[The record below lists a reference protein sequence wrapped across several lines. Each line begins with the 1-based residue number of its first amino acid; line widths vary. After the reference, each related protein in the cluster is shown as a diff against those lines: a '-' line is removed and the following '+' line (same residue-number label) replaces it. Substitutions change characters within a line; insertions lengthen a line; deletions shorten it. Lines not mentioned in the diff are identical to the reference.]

1 MAEVVAALKKEAAE
15 VEILQ
20 VEGVVDP
27 ASELTKGVAKGLP
40 TTGGPPGAKSRIS
53 RRHPPLRSRGPPLH
67 GRKIV
72 LELR

>member
-40 TTGGPPGAKSRIS
+40 TTGGRRGAKSRIL
-53 RRHPPLRSRGPPLH
+53 RRHPPLRSHGPRLN
-67 GRKIV
+67 GSKIV
-72 LELR
+72 LEFR